1 MVITKVDMDRIR
13 EVIRLNILDRQK
25 ANYLIREIEL
35 AVGGG
40 QAASRPGYK
49 GALND

>member
-1 MVITKVDMDRIR
+1 MITKEEMQRIR
-13 EVIRLNILDRQK
+13 KVIHLAIPDDRE

-35 AVGGG
+35 AVGTG

-49 GALND
+49 GALL